1 MMYADKFNLETPDTG
16 LHKATLE
23 AYRSI
28 SVSSALHAIPSL
40 HISVL
45 LSIPPLN
52 SSSGIVLVHQ
62 SPASSDIEE
71 TQTRVTPTPRYILLE
86 THTLSLLPSSSLS
99 FSSSSASS
107 SVELSTVYKQCIS
120 LFRSLYTMLR
130 VLPAWKLHRK
140 LEKRGSHS
148 ALPLGGSS
156 SGLSIEMQV
165 SVGRPVVVDD
175 DSIAG
180 FGKCTFP

>member
-1 MMYADKFNLETPDTG
+1 MCANKFNLETPDTG
-16 LHKATLE
+16 LYKATLE
-23 AYRSI
+23 AYRST
-28 SVSSALHAIPSL
+28 SVSYALHAIPSL

-62 SPASSDIEE
+62 SPASSDIGE
-71 TQTRVTPTPRYILLE
+71 TQTRVTPPPRYILLE

-140 LEKRGSHS
+140 LKRRSS
-148 ALPLGGSS
+148 CNALPLGGS
-156 SGLSIEMQV
+156 GLSIEVQV
-165 SVGRPVVVDD
+165 GVGRPVVVDD
-175 DSIAG
+175 DSVAG
-180 FGKCTFP
+180 FGKSTPVI